1 MADISDVEN
10 ALVALIADAIYPNGS
25 TQASVINADLIVGR
39 GWPVPEKLYDDLK
52 AGKVTVSVYPQNGV
66 ERNTTRFTT
75 DIHTLNI
82 PAPTVTATI
91 SGQTITFT
99 GSLPTPQNIGVI
111 IGDFS
116 PTAKTAIYPAT
127 SADTMITIAA
137 GLAALLVTAGIA
149 ATASGPV
156 LTLPATAIASAS
168 VGVFGTAW
176 QELKRQERSIQ
187 VTLWCPTP
195 AMRDLAAPLIDVALV
210 QNEHLLLDDGSGAR
224 LVYQRTMI
232 SDERQTVEIY
242 RRDLVY
248 MVEYAT
254 TLIRATRR
262 SSPPMPQLSAP
273 SEDTMK
279 ALIVTEPFADY
290 AKGDQ
295 ITDSNAID
303 KILVEHS
310 GQVVAINLPDPD
322 PAPDAPAKDTAKPAP
337 QVSNSTNP

>member
-10 ALVALIADAIYPNGS
+10 ALETLIAAALYPNGAS
-25 TQASVINADLIVGR
+25 QASIIASPCKVMR
-39 GWPVPEKLYDDLK
+39 GWPVPAQLDADL
-52 AGKVTVSVYPQNGV
+52 ASGMLTVSIFPQNGV

-75 DIHTLNI
+75 DIQTLNI
-82 PAPTVTATI
+82 PAPTVMATI

-116 PTAKTAIYPAT
+116 PTAKPAIYPAT
-127 SADTMITIAA
+127 SADTMTTIAA

-187 VTLWCPTP
+187 VTLWCPNP

-210 QNEHLLLDDGSGAR
+210 QNEHLLLGDGSGAR

-242 RRDLVY
+242 RRDLIY

-254 TLIRATRR
+254 TLI
-262 SSPPMPQLSAP
+262 SSYPQ
-273 SEDTMK
+273 
-279 ALIVTEPFADY
+279 I
-290 AKGDQ
+290 
-295 ITDSNAID
+295 I
-303 KILVEHS
+303 
-310 GQVVAINLPDPD
+310 
-322 PAPDAPAKDTAKPAP
+322 
-337 QVSNSTNP
+337 STNAAVVGSQ

>member
-25 TQASVINADLIVGR
+25 AQASVINADCIVGR

-52 AGKVTVSVYPQNGV
+52 AGKVTVSIYPQNGV

-91 SGQTITFT
+91 SGQAITFT

-127 SADTMITIAA
+127 SADTMTTIAA

-210 QNEHLLLDDGSGAR
+210 ENEHLLLGDGSGAR
-224 LVYQRTMI
+224 LVYQRTLI

-254 TLIRATRR
+254 TLI
-262 SSPPMPQLSAP
+262 SSYPQ
-273 SEDTMK
+273 
-279 ALIVTEPFADY
+279 I
-290 AKGDQ
+290 
-295 ITDSNAID
+295 I
-303 KILVEHS
+303 
-310 GQVVAINLPDPD
+310 
-322 PAPDAPAKDTAKPAP
+322 
-337 QVSNSTNP
+337 STNAAVVGSQ